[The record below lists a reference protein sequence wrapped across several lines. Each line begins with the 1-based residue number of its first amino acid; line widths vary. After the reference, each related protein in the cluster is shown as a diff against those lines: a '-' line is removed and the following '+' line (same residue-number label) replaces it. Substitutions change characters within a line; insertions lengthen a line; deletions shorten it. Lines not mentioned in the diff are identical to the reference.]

1 MYQDLNAKNII
12 HVHHLQSLLNLR
24 VNLNTKKTQHEHI
37 PLVFH
42 LKITE
47 RKLKDDFT
55 RVLIYKSFSY
65 KRLVHLTNYTYST
78 ACSH

>member
-12 HVHHLQSLLNLR
+12 HVHHLQSLLNLG

-47 RKLKDDFT
+47 RKLKDDLREYLDTSPF
-55 RVLIYKSFSY
+55 RINV
-65 KRLVHLTNYTYST
+65 
-78 ACSH
+78 